1 MRTLLPPHCGL
12 WSGSGRTWQSGP
24 SWGMGSWTPCV
35 QEGSSCSTVDLDSDS
50 LYGQGFHKGRNLASS
65 AMQRSVK
72 FQCNTHE
79 WDLSLKVKQYTLQDL
94 SLKVKQS
101 TRFKSKSKT
110 TSLAFMTFHHQLQVR
125 VNAAIC
131 WHYYKALHRI
141 TPKPISGTVSSDN
154 DLIAQEMSVCQG
166 LTFLFQ
172 ISVQYRDWLGFQ
184 IIITNTSLQKSMW
197 HVCQILLTDK
207 ELLTIMDWGQTVTK
221 KVSPYTVIVCKLYT
235 VIFWK
240 LR

>member
-72 FQCNTHE
+72 FQGNTHE

-110 TSLAFMTFHHQLQVR
+110 TSFAFMTFHHQLQVKWQ
-125 VNAAIC
+125 VN
-131 WHYYKALHRI
+131 WTSWTGKTQLFFSRI
-141 TPKPISGTVSSDN
+141 RNWMNIIQSW
-154 DLIAQEMSVCQG
+154 QEPSR
-166 LTFLFQ
+166 
-172 ISVQYRDWLGFQ
+172 IYLGIKDSCRCNLKQFSNK
-184 IIITNTSLQKSMW
+184 TEMFSN
-197 HVCQILLTDK
+197 
-207 ELLTIMDWGQTVTK
+207 
-221 KVSPYTVIVCKLYT
+221 CKRT
-235 VIFWK
+235 A
-240 LR
+240 RSNRN